1 MSNIKNDYSNT
12 SSDTENDLI
21 IAAALQDEI
30 NRVDPAPRVYY
41 QSQIYEPSDY
51 VEEQP
56 LIGRPAT
63 SSNDTK
69 REDELNDTR
78 WLSLII
84 IVISFIDIFLL
95 LLLILIDYLYLFLC
109 WGPIFGFCG
118 GKYFEPI
125 YMYFYIVYYIIR
137 CVGDTLMTLRGNW
150 VSIIVLFLDALILG
164 FIILFT
170 VRISGLTK
178 SEKKKLIASLSNN

>member
-1 MSNIKNDYSNT
+1 MSDTKNNLPNT

-21 IAAALQDEI
+21 IAVALQDEI

-41 QSQIYEPSDY
+41 QSQTYEPSDY

-63 SSNDTK
+63 SSNDNK

-78 WLSLII
+78 WLGLII

-95 LLLILIDYLYLFLC
+95 LILILIDFLYLFLC
-109 WGPIFGFCG
+109 WGPIFGYCG
-118 GKYFEPI
+118 GLFFEPI

-150 VSIIVLFLDALILG
+150 VSIIVLFLDSLILG

-178 SEKKKLIASLSNN
+178 SEKKQLSSSLFNN